1 VRATILP
8 AATKV
13 PLPRLL
19 RLCSFWGV
27 AIGRLEDSQSRL
39 LFGGIVVGPGIA
51 LFSRS
56 VFEQFPWSYC
66 WWPGQGSPE
75 TSVGP
80 EVPYGPRTV
89 HAVDAQARPR
99 AALDRWQFRADCVGD
114 VSHLEAGL

>member
-1 VRATILP
+1 MRATILP
-8 AATKV
+8 AAMKV

-19 RLCSFWGV
+19 RLCSFGELQ
-27 AIGRLEDSQSRL
+27 LEDWRIPKADCFSAVLSLDRGSL
-39 LFGGIVVGPGIA
+39 CFLEASLSNFLGATAGG
-51 LFSRS
+51 R
-56 VFEQFPWSYC
+56 
-66 WWPGQGSPE
+66 GQGSPE